1 MKCDWFDAAPYR
13 YVIRFR
19 PRRTTDDAF
28 VRSFSSGVRRRRRPS
43 SHGDDV
49 RPNST
54 SSSIRRDGAR
64 PYTRGSTLRTARRRT
79 RTARALAS
87 RRTTLDRP
95 TERNRRNDERAVQ
108 QKEQRRGAC
117 EATTT
122 TTTTTMMATRLDDGA
137 LGRRRRRARPGARI
151 DRLGHERGNTWT
163 RGRTRRR
170 ATHRMRPPSRG
181 ALARHPGAVSSF
193 FNSCRDCLYTRV
205 VGADGGPGNY
215 MRVFTHMDIRR
226 RARARV

>member
-64 PYTRGSTLRTARRRT
+64 PYTRGSTLRLNGTTTHANGARLS
-79 RTARALAS
+79 LA
-87 RRTTLDRP
+87 TNHHWIDRP
-95 TERNRRNDERAVQ
+95 NRRNDERAVQ

-122 TTTTTMMATRLDDGA
+122 TTMTTTTRLDDGA
-137 LGRRRRRARPGARI
+137 VGRRRRARPGARI

-181 ALARHPGAVSSF
+181 ALARHPGAVSSL
-193 FNSCRDCLYTRV
+193 FNSCRNCLYTRV

>member
-1 MKCDWFDAAPYR
+1 MLSDS
-13 YVIRFR
+13 VHVG
-19 PRRTTDDAF
+19 RRTT
-28 VRSFSSGVRRRRRPS
+28 RSFVLERRSRRRRRPS

-122 TTTTTMMATRLDDGA
+122 TTMMTTRLDDGA
-137 LGRRRRRARPGARI
+137 VGRRRRRARPGARN

-170 ATHRMRPPSRG
+170 ATHRMRPPLSRC
-181 ALARHPGAVSSF
+181 ARSTPGCGF
-193 FNSCRDCLYTRV
+193 FLV
-205 VGADGGPGNY
+205 
-215 MRVFTHMDIRR
+215 
-226 RARARV
+226 